1 MAILE
6 QKVERALTATQ
17 AGGRGSLRREAAAW
31 GGLLGGCVAAIV
43 CAAYLFVSALLGT
56 AQGLW
61 LHVLLAW
68 LLLSAVLGVWIGAAL
83 AGQVGQQ
90 PADDAAQ
97 DDPAP
102 TANDTGAP
110 ANWRRDPSG
119 DLMYPIETLPG
130 ARSFGR

>member
-1 MAILE
+1 MTSLE
-6 QKVERALTATQ
+6 QAVERTLMGTQ
-17 AGGRGSLRREAAAW
+17 SVERGSLRREAAAW
-31 GGLLGGCVAAIV
+31 GGLLGGCVAAILCV
-43 CAAYLFVSALLGT
+43 TYLFVSALLGT
-56 AQGLW
+56 AQGVW

-83 AGQVGQQ
+83 AGQAGQQ
-90 PADDAAQ
+90 PAEDAAQ

-102 TANDTGAP
+102 TPIDTGAP
-110 ANWRRDPSG
+110 ANWRCDPSG